1 MYHSFLIE
9 DYCVLVLANLM
20 FKSCCLIKILY
31 SAIIVGRLRKNLLIY
46 HLGRQVLFPVNI
58 ICISSYS

>member
-1 MYHSFLIE
+1 MYHSFFIE
-9 DYCVLVLANLM
+9 DYCVLVFTYLM
-20 FKSCCLIKILY
+20 FKSCCLIKIFY

-58 ICISSYS
+58 IYISSYS